1 MNTVVDRAGA
11 DLEDRLVQFEEAWR
25 SGVQPD
31 LDVYLTP
38 SSTPRGDDS
47 SSARVRELLDLIPL
61 DLEYRWREPA
71 SRLGGSIPPRPRLE
85 HYLAR
90 YPELSSPSGGLAE
103 LVGAEYRIRRI
114 WGDRP
119 DLGEC
124 LGRFPA
130 LAQVLPDHLGRIDDE
145 IAREYLGQGSDS
157 EARPMA
163 AAVPNVR
170 SEASG
175 ELIVEGLE
183 ILGELGRGGMGV
195 VSKARD
201 VRLGRLVALKT
212 IYETQRAAPEAL
224 ERFRLEAQ
232 AVARLDHHN
241 IVQIHEVGEQRG
253 RPYVVL
259 EYVAGG
265 SLEVR
270 LKENPLAPRQ
280 AAELVA
286 TLAVAVDAVHRAGI
300 IHRDLKPSNILMAVD
315 GTPKV
320 SDFGL
325 AKLLDEDSARTAS
338 GELLGSP
345 CYMAPEQA
353 AGHARQV
360 GRGTDVY
367 ALGVILFEALT
378 GRPPFLGQS
387 RQETLNLIMS
397 TDPVPPRRLRP
408 EVPRDLDAIC
418 LKCLEKDPRHRYATA
433 ADLAA
438 DLRRYLAGATVQARP
453 VGPTG
458 RLWRWCRRNPKLA
471 GLAAALF
478 LAFALGTPALLGL
491 WLRARTD
498 RGRAVTEAEN
508 AKSINEFLRVDLL
521 AQASAFNQARPG
533 ILPDPDLK
541 VRTALDRAAGKIGE
555 RFALRPI
562 SEATIRQTIG
572 ETYYQLGLYPQ
583 ALPHLERSLALYRR
597 ELGDH
602 HPDALNA
609 LRRLGLVHLADTRL
623 SEAEPFLREAM
634 NGLREGRGRDHSDT
648 LAAINAVAQ
657 LSIAQG
663 KVQEAESLLSEARE
677 RCLKTRGAHHFETL
691 EVTNTLATVYEA
703 LRKLD
708 QSESL
713 LKDTL
718 RESESQLGLE
728 HPFTLNVKT
737 NLAITYKTRA
747 NITDAERLL
756 KEVLDVQERVLGPN
770 HSETLRTM
778 VILAEIYQFHNGLEK
793 AEILLLETL
802 RRCRLALDRN
812 HETTDTSLALLAA
825 LYSMKKQPER
835 AIGYMIEALK
845 MTCDRVGPDH
855 VDVASGNRA
864 VGSVFMR
871 LGKFAEAEPYLRES
885 WRIYLQPHPDNL
897 HAFWSEVLVGI
908 SLLGQKRLAEAE
920 ARMLSGYQG
929 IKARAGTLTPQ
940 QKSQLSQFLDRIIQL
955 YDGFGRKDKAEVW
968 RKARLAMNAEAQG
981 KT

>member
-1 MNTVVDRAGA
+1 MSMVLDTAEVG
-11 DLEDRLVQFEEAWR
+11 LENQLVRCEEAWR
-25 SGVQPD
+25 SGSQPD

-38 SSTPRGDDS
+38 SSTPGDQDS

-90 YPELSSPSGGLAE
+90 YPELRRPSCGVAE

-119 DLGEC
+119 DPGEY

-130 LAQVLPDHLGRIDDE
+130 LADVLPDQLGRIDDE
-145 IAREYLGQGSDS
+145 IARECLGQGSDTK
-157 EARPMA
+157 ARQTAP
-163 AAVPNVR
+163 AVHDVR
-170 SEASG
+170 SEPTA
-175 ELIVEGLE
+175 ELFVDGLE

-224 ERFRLEAQ
+224 ERFRFEAQ
-232 AVARLDHHN
+232 AVARLDHPN
-241 IVQIHEVGEQRG
+241 IVQIHEVGEHRG

-259 EYVAGG
+259 EYIAGG
-265 SLEVR
+265 SLAER

-280 AAELVA
+280 AAELVE
-286 TLAVAVDAVHRAGI
+286 TLALAVDAVHRAGI
-300 IHRDLKPSNILMAVD
+300 IHRDLKPSNILMTAD

-353 AGHARQV
+353 AGHAKQV

-378 GRPPFLGQS
+378 GRPPFLGQT
-387 RQETLNLIMS
+387 RQETLNLILS

-408 EVPRDLDAIC
+408 DVPRDLDAIC

-433 ADLAA
+433 ADLGT
-438 DLRRYLAGATVQARP
+438 DLRRYLGGATVQARP
-453 VGPTG
+453 VGPSG

-478 LAFALGTPALLGL
+478 LSFAIGTPALFAL
-491 WLRARTD
+491 WLQARTD
-498 RGRAVTEAEN
+498 RARAVTEAEN
-508 AKSINEFLRVDLL
+508 ARSINDFLRVDLL
-521 AQASAFNQARPG
+521 AQASAFSQARPG
-533 ILPDPDLK
+533 TMPDPDLK

-583 ALPHLERSLALYRR
+583 ASPHLERSLALYRQV
-597 ELGDH
+597 LGGH
-602 HPDALNA
+602 HADTLNA
-609 LRRLGLVHLADTRL
+609 TRLLGLLHLADGRL
-623 SEAEPFLREAM
+623 PEAEPLLVQAM
-634 NGLREGRGRDHSDT
+634 RGLREVRGPDHSDT
-648 LAAINAVAQ
+648 LAATNAVAQ
-657 LSIAQG
+657 LYIDQG
-663 KVQEAESLLSEARE
+663 KVLEAERLLTPTRE
-677 RCLKTRGAHHFETL
+677 RCLLTRGAHHSETL
-691 EVTNTLATVYEA
+691 EVTNTLAMVYQA

-708 QSESL
+708 QAESML
-713 LKDTL
+713 RDTL
-718 RESESQLGLE
+718 RESDIQLGPE
-728 HPFTLNVKT
+728 HPFTLTVKT
-737 NLAITYKTRA
+737 NLAITCRSLA
-747 NITDAERLL
+747 NVPEAERLL

-778 VILAEIYQFHNGLEK
+778 VTLAEMYQFNDSLDK
-793 AEILLLETL
+793 AEILLLECL
-802 RRCRLALDRN
+802 KRSRLALDHD
-812 HETTDTSLALLAA
+812 HETTNSSLALLGA
-825 LYSMKKQPER
+825 LYSTKKQPER
-835 AIGYMIEALK
+835 AIGYFIEALEMVVK
-845 MTCDRVGPDH
+845 RVGPDH
-855 VDVASGNRA
+855 GDVAAGNRT
-864 VGSVFMR
+864 VGCVYIR
-871 LGKFAEAEPYLRES
+871 LGKFAQAEPYLRES
-885 WRIYLQPHPDNL
+885 WKWYLQLHPDTL
-897 HAFWSEVLVGI
+897 YPFRSEIWLGV
-908 SLLGQKRLAEAE
+908 SLLGQKKFAEAE
-920 ARMLSGYQG
+920 PRLLSGYEG
-929 IKARAGTLTPQ
+929 IKAQVGSLTPPA
-940 QKSQLSQFLDRIIQL
+940 KSQTIEVLDRIINL
-955 YDGFGRKDKAEVW
+955 YDGFGRKDKANEW
-968 RKARLAMNAEAQG
+968 RKLRVSMNIEAHG

>member
-1 MNTVVDRAGA
+1 MRAVPDTA
-11 DLEDRLVQFEEAWR
+11 DVGLESRLVQFEEAWR
-25 SGVQPD
+25 SGIQPD
-31 LDVYLTP
+31 VDVYLTP
-38 SSTPRGDDS
+38 LATPGDQDS
-47 SSARVRELLDLIPL
+47 SSTRVRELLDLIPL
-61 DLEYRWREPA
+61 DLEYRWRVSA

-90 YPELSSPSGGLAE
+90 YPELRRPSGGLAE

-119 DLGEC
+119 DPGEY

-130 LAQVLPDHLGRIDDE
+130 LAHVLPDQLGRIDDE
-145 IAREYLGQGSDS
+145 IAREYLGQGSDA
-157 EARPMA
+157 EARPRA
-163 AAVPNVR
+163 PYVSHVR
-170 SEASG
+170 FAPSA
-175 ELIVEGLE
+175 ELFVEGLE

-212 IYETQRAAPEAL
+212 IYETQRAAPGAL

-232 AVARLDHHN
+232 AVARLDHPN
-241 IVQIHEVGEQRG
+241 IVQIHEVGEHRG

-259 EYVAGG
+259 EYIAGG
-265 SLEVR
+265 SLDQR

-280 AAELVA
+280 AAELVE
-286 TLAVAVDAVHRAGI
+286 TLALAVDAVHRAGI
-300 IHRDLKPSNILMAVD
+300 IHRDLKPSNILMTAD

-353 AGHARQV
+353 AGHAKQV

-378 GRPPFLGQS
+378 GRPPFLGQT
-387 RQETLNLIMS
+387 RQETLNLILS

-408 EVPRDLDAIC
+408 DVPRDLDAIC
-418 LKCLEKDPRHRYATA
+418 LKCLEKDPRHRYPTA

-438 DLRRYLAGATVQARP
+438 DLRCYLDGATVRARP
-453 VGPTG
+453 VGLSG

-478 LAFALGTPALLGL
+478 LSFAFGTPALFAL
-491 WLRARTD
+491 WLQARTD
-498 RGRAVTEAEN
+498 RARAVTEAEN

-521 AQASAFNQARPG
+521 AQASAFSQARPG
-533 ILPDPDLK
+533 IMPDPDLK

-555 RFALRPI
+555 RFALQPI

-583 ALPHLERSLALYRR
+583 ALPHLERSLALYSRV
-597 ELGDH
+597 LGGRHADT
-602 HPDALNA
+602 LNA
-609 LRRLGLVHLADTRL
+609 SRLLGLVHLADGRV
-623 SEAEPFLREAM
+623 SAAELLLVPAM
-634 NGLREGRGRDHSDT
+634 NGLREVRGPDHSDT
-648 LAAINAVAQ
+648 LAATNAVAQ
-657 LSIAQG
+657 LYIDQG
-663 KVQEAESLLSEARE
+663 KVPAAEQLLRDTRE
-677 RCLKTRGAHHFETL
+677 RCLRTRGAHHAETL
-691 EVTNTLATVYEA
+691 AVTNTLAMVYQA

-708 QSESL
+708 QAESL
-713 LKDTL
+713 LNDTL
-718 RESESQLGLE
+718 RESELQLGVE

-737 NLAITYKTRA
+737 NLAITFMSLA
-747 NITDAERLL
+747 NFAEAERLL

-778 VILAEIYQFHNGLEK
+778 VNLAEIYLFHDGLDK
-793 AEILLLETL
+793 AENLLLEAL
-802 RRCRLALDRN
+802 RRCRLALDKN
-812 HETTDTSLALLAA
+812 HETTDSCLAYLGV
-825 LYSMKKQPER
+825 LYSMKKQPEH
-835 AIGYMIEALK
+835 AIGYVIQALESTRK
-845 MTCDRVGPDH
+845 RAGPNH
-855 VDVASGNRA
+855 GDVASGNRS
-864 VGSVFMR
+864 VGTIYIRM
-871 LGKFAEAEPYLRES
+871 GKLAEAEPYLRES
-885 WRIYLQPHPDNL
+885 WRLYLQLHPDS
-897 HAFWSEVLVGI
+897 HYPFWSEILLGV
-908 SLLGQKRLAEAE
+908 SLLGQKKFAEAE
-920 ARMLSGYQG
+920 PRLLSGYQG
-929 IKARAGTLTPQ
+929 LKARVGTFSPPQ
-940 QKSQLSQFLDRIIQL
+940 KNQTNEVLDRIIKL
-955 YDGFGRKDKAEVW
+955 YDGFARKDKADEW
-968 RKARLAMNAEAQG
+968 RKLRVSMDIEGQG